1 MRNRELIR
9 QWDILRELDAK
20 VIGITIASL
29 ARRYHVHQRTIR
41 RDLAALEHA
50 GFPLATEK
58 GEGTVRWKLTSKPF
72 KRLTQSG
79 LGLTEMCALYMSR
92 SMLEAL
98 AGTPFREEL
107 TRALEKIQ
115 PTLPEGVRRF
125 LDELPAVLNAKAEGR
140 KRRDERRMRDIVP
153 RILEASLQRLRC
165 AMTYH
170 SFSSRRVKN
179 YEIEPYR
186 LTYAQGGL
194 YLIAFVAAYAQM
206 RTFAVERIRALEVL
220 QQHFDGK
227 RKLPSKPFPHSLGVH
242 TGEPQRI
249 EIEFDRRVAD
259 FVREREWHQSQRV
272 EDRPDGSILMTLDV
286 SDDPPLRSWILSFG
300 PLARVVR
307 PGALAEEILEELE
320 EARER
325 YAPRM
330 DFDASITRLY
340 PPPGPRLPFSAQTT
354 TDGRPPRRVPER
366 RP

>member
-9 QWDILRELDAK
+9 QWDILRELDAN
-20 VIGITIASL
+20 VTGITIAAL
-29 ARRYHVHQRTIR
+29 ARRRRVHQRTIR
-41 RDLAALEHA
+41 RDLAALEQA
-50 GFPLATEK
+50 GFPLTTEK
-58 GEGTVRWKLTSKPF
+58 NDGTARWKLTSKPF

-79 LGLTEMCALYMSR
+79 LGLTEICALYMSR

-98 AGTPFREEL
+98 AGTPFRDEL
-107 TRALEKIQ
+107 TRALQKIQ
-115 PTLPEGVRRF
+115 PALPDGVRRF
-125 LDELPAVLNAKAEGR
+125 LDELPAVLIAKGEGP

-153 RILEASLQRLRC
+153 RILEASLQRRC
-165 AMTYH
+165 CTMTYH
-170 SFSSRRVKN
+170 SFSSRRVKT

-186 LTYAQGGL
+186 LAYAQGGL
-194 YLIAFVAAYAQM
+194 YLIAFVPEYAQM
-206 RTFAVERIRALEVL
+206 RTFAVERIRALEVQ

-227 RKLPSKPFPHSLGVH
+227 RKLSSKPFPHSIGVH

-259 FVREREWHQSQRV
+259 YVKEREWHQSQRV

-286 SDDPPLRSWILSFG
+286 CDDPALRSWILSYG

-325 YAPRM
+325 YAPRIE
-330 DFDASITRLY
+330 FDDSMSRLY
-340 PPPGPRLPFSAQTT
+340 ASSGPGLPFLPH
-354 TDGRPPRRVPER
+354 DGS
-366 RP
+366 